1 MSRRSKLN
9 ATSLVKSLQ
18 IVKDNRQKKKDLSSN
33 EGISKEVLGEN
44 PNVDPFLL
52 GLDKIYF
59 A

>member
-44 PNVDPFLL
+44 PNVDPSLL